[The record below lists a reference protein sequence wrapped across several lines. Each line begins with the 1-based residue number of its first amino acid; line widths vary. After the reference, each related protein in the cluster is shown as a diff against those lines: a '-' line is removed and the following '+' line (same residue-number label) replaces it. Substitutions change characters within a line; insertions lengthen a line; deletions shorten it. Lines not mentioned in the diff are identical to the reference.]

1 MWLLLGKFD
10 EELKTAFD
18 FDYWLRAFARF
29 SDRIGFVDAVQ
40 AQSRLHP
47 DCITLRLRRTVILEG
62 MQLLARHQGHAPK
75 EWLLTYVN
83 QLLALPP
90 GERDI
95 GDLKTHVSET
105 LAEAKPWLR
114 AADLLVLEG
123 ELEGLLKF
131 QMR

>member
-1 MWLLLGKFD
+1 MPGAVQRAVQALQERSERLMVYGQGEHIDTSGAVFFRRTMWLLLGKFD

-29 SDRIGFVDAVQ
+29 SDRIGFVDAAQ

-62 MQLLARHQGHAPK
+62 MQLLARHQRHAPK

-90 GERDI
+90 
-95 GDLKTHVSET
+95 SE
-105 LAEAKPWLR
+105 
-114 AADLLVLEG
+114 
-123 ELEGLLKF
+123 
-131 QMR
+131 